1 MSKPKPKE
9 AKKVKIT
16 FDDPNKYK
24 GPVVEGWPP
33 NSDRF
38 MPHYIKPDED
48 TFSIKPSKA
57 HFENCNLLV
66 IVHSTIGE
74 NWKIFVLLKS
84 IFVISRNFSS
94 FADAFNDRQG
104 VRDTWLQYVTENR
117 VQNVSVVFL
126 IAKEKSGENITEL
139 TR

>member
-1 MSKPKPKE
+1 M
-9 AKKVKIT
+9 T
-16 FDDPNKYK
+16 
-24 GPVVEGWPP
+24 
-33 NSDRF
+33 
-38 MPHYIKPDED
+38 
-48 TFSIKPSKA
+48 
-57 HFENCNLLV
+57 
-66 IVHSTIGE
+66 
-74 NWKIFVLLKS
+74 IFVSLKS